1 MKDLGV
7 AKQIIRMRIITD
19 KANST
24 LKISQTKYVKKILSK
39 FSMDGATLG
48 ELLQTNQG
56 SVTEDGLRE
65 SIHEQVPY
73 ASAIRSLTYAMV
85 CPRLDIAYGV
95 GVVSRY
101 MSNLGKK
108 ALGGSQVDFLRYL
121 RGTLDTSLCFT
132 SVDFKL
138 QGYVDTDLTSDVDSR
153 KSTTGFIYTLGGN
166 AVCWTS
172 RLQKIVSLSTTEA
185 EYVAVTEPR
194 NEMVWLQGFLDELG
208 KKNE

>member
-1 MKDLGV
+1 
-7 AKQIIRMRIITD
+7 
-19 KANST
+19 
-24 LKISQTKYVKKILSK
+24 
-39 FSMDGATLG
+39 
-48 ELLQTNQG
+48 
-56 SVTEDGLRE
+56 LR
-65 SIHEQVPY
+65 
-73 ASAIRSLTYAMV
+73 
-85 CPRLDIAYGV
+85 
-95 GVVSRY
+95 
-101 MSNLGKK
+101 N
-108 ALGGSQVDFLRYL
+108 L

-138 QGYVDTDLTSDVDSR
+138 QGYVDTDLASDVDSR